1 MYTAA
6 IYVEAKIE
14 KRYHKLQ
21 RRAKL
26 AQALHQITGRP
37 NALRSMTQ
45 ALDGHY
51 ICGQHDEGYKN
62 VQLGR
67 IVGSEG
73 RSEDFDGQYRPLKG
87 HTAKRWYS
95 VAQATLTGVTLP
107 PVRLIRIGEEY
118 YVRDGNHRVSVARA
132 FGQAAIEAEVTVYHL
147 APKTVASQTPFSGL
161 EVAAAA

>member
-1 MYTAA
+1 MYTSA

-26 AQALHQITGRP
+26 AQALHQITGRAS
-37 NALRSMTQ
+37 ALRSMAQ
-45 ALDGHY
+45 ALHGHY
-51 ICGQHDEGYKN
+51 ICGQHYEGYKN
-62 VQLGR
+62 VQLDQ

-107 PVRLIRIGEEY
+107 PVSLIRIGDAY

-147 APKTVASQTPFSGL
+147 APQAIADRAPVARQEAP
-161 EVAAAA
+161 AAA